1 MEEEAIA
8 HGRHASVKNLSAS
21 EVCFYMSIPGLGGQI
36 LLCRRLSNQGSGPRA
51 SPDGLSRRG
60 SGIRRGMGMAGSSK
74 GKGPWTPLGDKANK

>member
-60 SGIRRGMGMAGSSK
+60 SGIRRGMGSGWLLQRQRTMDSSGRQSK
-74 GKGPWTPLGDKANK
+74 